1 MAELLFWPAVLAYGE
16 AAVALG
22 AEARRPGVAGRL
34 AIWGVRIGWLAQTA
48 LLIAQAA
55 RSDGFPWSS
64 WAGALNLFSW
74 LVVGAYLF
82 YGSRPRFR
90 LLGLAVMPVAA
101 ALLVAAYAGGGA
113 DERGDGTSWLLATH
127 VALMLAAFA
136 GFTVA
141 AGLSGF
147 YLWHERRLKRREA
160 TVLRLRVPPLEALD
174 SFAAR
179 TNAVSLAILTLGIV
193 LGLASLAAD
202 GGGFDTAMAA
212 TLAAWAVYAGF
223 LLLRRLQALNGRLS
237 ARLSLLAFL
246 VVVAVFPV
254 VHFA

>member
-1 MAELLFWPAVLAYGE
+1 LVDVLFWPAVLGYGE

-22 AEARRPGVAGRL
+22 AEAKRPGRAGRL
-34 AIWGVRIGWLAQTA
+34 AIWGVRLGWLAQTA
-48 LLIAQAA
+48 LLVGQAL

-64 WAGALNLFSW
+64 WAGALVLFSW
-74 LVVGAYLF
+74 LVVGAYLV

-90 LLGLAVMPVAA
+90 LLGLAVLPVAA

-127 VALMLAAFA
+127 VALMLSAFA

-160 TVLRLRVPPLEALD
+160 TVLRLRVPPLETLD
-174 SFAAR
+174 AVTAR
-179 TNAVSLAILTLGIV
+179 TIAVSLATLTAGIV
-193 LGLASLAAD
+193 LGLGSLVRD
-202 GGGFDTAMAA
+202 GGGFDTAMGG
-212 TLAAWAVYAGF
+212 TLAAWCVYAAF
-223 LLLRRLQALNGRLS
+223 LLLRRHRALQGRPA
-237 ARLSLLAFL
+237 ARLSLLALL

>member
-1 MAELLFWPAVLAYGE
+1 MAELLFWPALLAYGE

-22 AEARRPGVAGRL
+22 AEARRPGLAGRL

-48 LLIAQAA
+48 LLVAQAA

-90 LLGLAVMPVAA
+90 LLGLAVIPVAA
-101 ALLVAAYAGGGA
+101 ALLVIAYAGGGA
-113 DERGDGTSWLLATH
+113 DERGDGTSWLLGTH

-141 AGLSGF
+141 AALSAF

-174 SFAAR
+174 ALAAR
-179 TNAVSLAILTLGIV
+179 TIAVSLAALTAGIA
-193 LGLASLAAD
+193 LGLASLAVD
-202 GGGFDTAMAA
+202 GGRFDTAMAG
-212 TLAAWAVYAGF
+212 TLAAWGVYAGF
-223 LLLRRLQALNGRLS
+223 LLLRRVHALHGRLA
-237 ARLSLLAFL
+237 ARLSLLAL
-246 VVVAVFPV
+246 AVLVAVFPV